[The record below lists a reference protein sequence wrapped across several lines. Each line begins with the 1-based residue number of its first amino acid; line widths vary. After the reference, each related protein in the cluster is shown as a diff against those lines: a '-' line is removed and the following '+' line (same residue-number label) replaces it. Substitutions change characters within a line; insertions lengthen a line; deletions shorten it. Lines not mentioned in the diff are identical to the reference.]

1 MDNALLVIVLGILST
16 TQLHLAKAMQRQG
29 IEVYDRIQAR
39 LKGTGEQI
47 TGGAKKPAIYVVGV
61 VLNQVEFIYPILAQ
75 PYGPPALFTSMFGMG
90 LVALMFYA
98 ALVMKESIGR
108 LEVIGS
114 GLIVAGTLTIGIEN
128 LWRDDYDRFQMDV
141 GAMLAVLLM
150 VLGLAIAAMVLA
162 YKRGSV
168 NQIGLVFGLGAGAL
182 GGLDPFLKGVGQN
195 LGGNP
200 AFLPRTAPGMVLFVS
215 SFVIGF
221 LAFATTQVGF
231 ARKARASV
239 LVPAYDSAYV
249 VLPVL
254 LQTFLLPSY
263 RLYWTTVLGIGGILA
278 GIVLMRAFGRE
289 PGRHPRGSLGNAA

>member
-1 MDNALLVIVLGILST
+1 MNNALLVIVLGILST

-29 IEVYDRIQAR
+29 IEVFDRIQAR
-39 LKGTGEQI
+39 LKRTGEELP
-47 TGGAKKPAIYVVGV
+47 GDARKPAIYVVGV
-61 VLNQVEFIYPILAQ
+61 ALNQLEFIYPILAQ

-114 GLIVAGTLTIGIEN
+114 GLIVAGTLTVGVEN
-128 LWRDDYDRFQMDV
+128 LWRQDYDRFQMDV
-141 GAMLAVLLM
+141 GAMLTALLI
-150 VLGLAIAAMVLA
+150 VLGLAILAMVLV
-162 YKRGSV
+162 YKRGSM
-168 NQIGLVFGLGAGAL
+168 NQIGLAFGLSAGAL

-195 LGGNP
+195 LGGTP
-200 AFLPRTAPGMVLFVS
+200 GFLPRTVPGMILFLS

-254 LQTFLLPSY
+254 LQLLLLPSY
-263 RLYWTTVLGIGGILA
+263 RLYWTTVLGIGSIVLGIM
-278 GIVLMRAFGRE
+278 LMRAFGR
-289 PGRHPRGSLGNAA
+289 

>member
-1 MDNALLVIVLGILST
+1 MNNALLVIVLGILST

-29 IEVYDRIQAR
+29 IDIYDRIQAR
-39 LKGTGEQI
+39 LKRTGEQVPRD
-47 TGGAKKPAIYVVGV
+47 AKKPAIYVAGV
-61 VLNQVEFIYPILAQ
+61 ILNQVEFVYAILAQ

-98 ALVMKESIGR
+98 TLAMKESIGR
-108 LEVIGS
+108 LEAIGS
-114 GLIVAGTLTIGIEN
+114 GLIVVGTLTIGVEN
-128 LWRDDYDRFQMDV
+128 LWRQDYDRFQMDV
-141 GAMLAVLLM
+141 RAMLAVLLI
-150 VLGLAIAAMVLA
+150 VVGLAGLAMVLV

-195 LGGNP
+195 LGGTP
-200 AFLPRTAPGMVLFVS
+200 GFIPRTVPGMILFGS

-239 LVPAYDSAYV
+239 LVPAYDSAYI
-249 VLPVL
+249 VLPIL
-254 LQTFLLPSY
+254 LQLFLLPSY
-263 RLYWTTVLGIGGILA
+263 RLYWTTVLGIGAIVL
-278 GIVLMRAFGRE
+278 GIVLMRAFGR
-289 PGRHPRGSLGNAA
+289 

>member
-1 MDNALLVIVLGILST
+1 MNNALLVMALGILST

-29 IEVYDRIQAR
+29 IEIYDRLQAR
-39 LKGTGEQI
+39 LKRTGEPLP
-47 TGGAKKPAIYVVGV
+47 GDARKPAIYVAGV
-61 VLNQVEFIYPILAQ
+61 ILNQVEFVYAILAQ
-75 PYGPPALFTSMFGMG
+75 PFGPPALFTSMFGMG
-90 LVALMFYA
+90 LVALMLYA

-108 LEVIGS
+108 LEAIGS

-128 LWRDDYDRFQMDV
+128 LWRQDYDRFQMDV
-141 GAMLAVLLM
+141 GAMLTVLLI
-150 VLGLAIAAMVLA
+150 VVGLAGLAMVLA

-195 LGGNP
+195 LGGTP
-200 AFLPRTAPGMVLFVS
+200 GFIPRTVPGMILFVS

-231 ARKARASV
+231 ARKAQASV
-239 LVPAYDSAYV
+239 LVPAYDSAYI

-263 RLYWTTVLGIGGILA
+263 RLYWTTVAGIGSILA
-278 GIVLMRAFGRE
+278 GVVLMRAFGRA
-289 PGRHPRGSLGNAA
+289 RGIG